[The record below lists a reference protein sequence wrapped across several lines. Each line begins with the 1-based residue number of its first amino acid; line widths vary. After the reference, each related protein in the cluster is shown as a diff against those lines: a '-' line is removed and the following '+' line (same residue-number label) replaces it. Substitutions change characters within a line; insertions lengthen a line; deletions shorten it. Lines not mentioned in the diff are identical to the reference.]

1 MYFTQFKS
9 PPDDISIA
17 FFYIFVKVILMK
29 VKKTLIDEIS
39 AYDAVVIT
47 GASSGIGEEF
57 ASWVLEA
64 SRRSRSH
71 TVVYALSRTRPIFDC
86 ESLKWIECD
95 LTDTRALESAVSA
108 IKSDI
113 RSCFQRAPKILLINN
128 SGFGAYGEF
137 PSPSIDRNIDM
148 INLNV
153 AALTRLCADFLP
165 EIKAGRGAIINI
177 SSTASFQACPQLSVY
192 AATKAFVLSFSR
204 ALREELKERGIF
216 VTAVC
221 PGPVQTEFFD
231 VAERYGSVLG
241 IKKYVMAQPER
252 VVRSA
257 LAASCKNRPMSVYGP
272 AMNAFWLMT
281 RLLPQD
287 PVLHLTYRMKKKGE
301 CRCADPG
308 KDCQTE

>member
-1 MYFTQFKS
+1 MAAVFKHELRMYFHSLTAYVFG
-9 PPDDISIA
+9 A
-17 FFYIFVKVILMK
+17 FLLVI
-29 VKKTLIDEIS
+29 V
-39 AYDAVVIT
+39 
-47 GASSGIGEEF
+47 GIG
-57 ASWVLEA
+57 AMLYNLQA
-64 SRRSRSH
+64 
-71 TVVYALSRTRPIFDC
+71 
-86 ESLKWIECD
+86 
-95 LTDTRALESAVSA
+95 AVSN
-108 IKSDI
+108 
-113 RSCFQRAPKILLINN
+113 F
-128 SGFGAYGEF
+128 E
-137 PSPSIDRNIDM
+137 
-148 INLNV
+148 
-153 AALTRLCADFLP
+153 
-165 EIKAGRGAIINI
+165 
-177 SSTASFQACPQLSVY
+177 
-192 AATKAFVLSFSR
+192 FVLSFSR

>member
-1 MYFTQFKS
+1 MN
-9 PPDDISIA
+9 
-17 FFYIFVKVILMK
+17 VI
-29 VKKTLIDEIS
+29 
-39 AYDAVVIT
+39 VIT
-47 GASSGIGEEF
+47 GASSGMGREF
-57 ASWVLEA
+57 ALQLDRGLKTIDEFWLIARRADRMKELSGHMRHRVKILPLNLTAEGDISLFGEVLQEEKPKIRMLVNCA
-64 SRRSRSH
+64 GYGLIGDFS
-71 TVVYALSRTRPIFDC
+71 ALSAQEQAGEVMLNC
-86 ESLKWIECD
+86 
-95 LTDTRALESAVSA
+95 RALMEITHACLPYMKEKSRIIQLASSAA
-108 IKSDI
+108 
-113 RSCFQRAPKILLINN
+113 
-128 SGFGAYGEF
+128 
-137 PSPSIDRNIDM
+137 
-148 INLNV
+148 
-153 AALTRLCADFLP
+153 FLP
-165 EIKAGRGAIINI
+165 QPGFA
-177 SSTASFQACPQLSVY
+177 VY